1 MALTYNQ
8 LAHAIASMPAD
19 RMNDTVS
26 ILSSELGEIYPILEF
41 GDVDTV
47 DTDGDI
53 QGVLDNGHYIIK
65 I

>member
-8 LAHAIASMPAD
+8 LAQAIAKMPAD

-26 ILSSELGEIYPILEF
+26 ILSSELGEIYPIQEF